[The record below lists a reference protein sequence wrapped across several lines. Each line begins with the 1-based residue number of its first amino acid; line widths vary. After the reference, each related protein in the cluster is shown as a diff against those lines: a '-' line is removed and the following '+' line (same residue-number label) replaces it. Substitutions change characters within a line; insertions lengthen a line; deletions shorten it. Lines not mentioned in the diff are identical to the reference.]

1 MNCDVSRSLLVATDA
16 ARALAGV
23 ALLVEPVGAR
33 ERGAALAAVCERKNA
48 KQQPQ
53 LSSRDGARLVRA
65 EHSIARVETK
75 KGLIVTN
82 RDSNDRSAAG
92 RNGHICRTLTGA
104 WDVRNQALGLEETVA
119 AGLAAVVVEE
129 GAAEAPG
136 AVLAL
141 LVGAEAAE
149 LAGRGG
155 VLVGGAPAAV
165 ADFLAHNAAPL
176 ALEGG
181 EAPPAEL
188 GDTERSHPG
197 GAALDALAVEHVPTV
212 AALHGRG
219 QSRF

>member
-1 MNCDVSRSLLVATDA
+1 MCRDPYSLRPTLREHLQALPCSSSR
-16 ARALAGV
+16 LAHV
-23 ALLVEPVGAR
+23 NGAR
-33 ERGAALAAVCERKNA
+33 HSRPSASGKT
-48 KQQPQ
+48 Q
-53 LSSRDGARLVRA
+53 SSNRNCPARDGARLVRA

-75 KGLIVTN
+75 QGLIVTN
-82 RDSNDRSAAG
+82 RESNDRSAAG
-92 RNGHICRTLTGA
+92 RNGHICRILTGA

-188 GDTERSHPG
+188 GDDTERSHPG
-197 GAALDALAVEHVPTV
+197 GAALDALAVEHVPTI
-212 AALHGRG
+212 AALHGARAK
-219 QSRF
+219 